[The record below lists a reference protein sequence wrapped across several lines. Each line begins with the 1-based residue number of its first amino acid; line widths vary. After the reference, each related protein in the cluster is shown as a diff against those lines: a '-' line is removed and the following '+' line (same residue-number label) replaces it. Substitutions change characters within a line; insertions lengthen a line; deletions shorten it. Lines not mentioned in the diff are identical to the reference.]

1 MVAAQAITGRCQKGR
16 WRPALRWF
24 IPVRS
29 QKPEVGNQN
38 RKNGEPGTEL
48 RGPLRGPSIMFYN
61 NLIYFLVAIFV
72 FSTSTAPKAPTLGP
86 LSALFLSCLL
96 LYGFSR
102 IAARLYG
109 RARRGSS
116 RQYFAAEKKLS
127 LLALLLFACMVYL
140 LDLKYYLQPLS
151 FGGRMPILVNAAG
164 LGVFFLLLSIMWL
177 RARPAYEAVFH
188 RSYSAAAFVAS
199 NIKSNLPIVL
209 PWLVLSLAFDL
220 LAALP
225 LPKFQEVMSSPWG
238 DLVVF
243 MGFVIFLALFFPPL
257 VRWLWGCRPLPP
269 GPLRERIEAFCRR
282 QNLRVPVYYWPLFE
296 GQVLTAGIMGILPGF
311 RYLLVTPALLATLN
325 EEELDSVLA
334 HEIGHVKRMHLVLY
348 VLLFLGFSILAGSL
362 AELLPVLI
370 LGSDMFYRLLDW
382 FETSP
387 EILFGALSG
396 LVLLVAMLLYFRFVF
411 GYFIRNF
418 ERQADLFVFR
428 AQGTARPLISSFEKI
443 AALSGNIR
451 DQKSWHHFGIGERI
465 DFLARC
471 EQDPSL
477 IRRHDRKVF
486 FSLAIYFTVILVT
499 VLAVRQVDT
508 ERLLAGYETRYTE
521 AVLRH
526 KVRQEPGNSLWLQ
539 LLGDLLQGREMER
552 KAMDAYEKA
561 LALSPMNADL
571 NNNLAWL
578 LLTARD
584 RSLRDP
590 VRALTLARTAA
601 VLKQKGYIL
610 DTLATA
616 FWANHLVEEAVLTE
630 LKAIRLDPENR
641 AYYQAQIERFRTTT
655 WGRDNG

>member
-1 MVAAQAITGRCQKGR
+1 
-16 WRPALRWF
+16 
-24 IPVRS
+24 
-29 QKPEVGNQN
+29 
-38 RKNGEPGTEL
+38 
-48 RGPLRGPSIMFYN
+48 MFYN
-61 NLIYFLVAIFV
+61 NLIYFLVAIFA
-72 FSTSTAPKAPTLGP
+72 FSTSTAPGTPALPPYLALP
-86 LSALFLSCLL
+86 LFLLL
-96 LYGFSR
+96 LFSFAR
-102 IAARLYG
+102 ISARMYG
-109 RARRGSS
+109 RVLHGSS
-116 RQYFAAEKKLS
+116 RRYFAAEKKLS
-127 LLALLLFACMVYL
+127 LLAVFLFGGMVYL

-151 FGGRMPILVNAAG
+151 LGGRLPILVNAAG
-164 LGVFFLLLSIMWL
+164 LGVFFLLLAIMWT

-188 RSYSAAAFVAS
+188 RSYTTAGFVLS

-209 PWLVLSLAFDL
+209 PWLLLSLAFDL
-220 LAALP
+220 LAILP
-225 LPKFQEVMSSPWG
+225 LPRFQEIMDSPWG

-243 MGFVIFLALFFPPL
+243 MVFVIFLALFFPPL
-257 VRWLWGCRPLPP
+257 VRWLWGCRPMPP

-282 QNLRVPVYYWPLFE
+282 QNFRAPIYFWPLFE

-334 HEIGHVKRMHLVLY
+334 HEIGHVKKMHLVLY

-382 FETSP
+382 FGSSP
-387 EILFGALSG
+387 EVLFGALSG
-396 LVLLVAMLLYFRFVF
+396 LVLLVVMLLYFRFLF
-411 GYFIRNF
+411 GWFIRNF

-428 AQGTARPLISSFEKI
+428 AQGTARPLISAFEKI
-443 AALSGNIR
+443 AALSGDIR

-477 IRRHDRKVF
+477 IRRHDRKVY
-486 FSLAIYFTVILVT
+486 LCLGCYFLVILAT

-508 ERLLAGYETRYTE
+508 ARLLAGYETRYTE

-526 KVRQEPGNSLWLQ
+526 KVREEPGNSRWLQ

-552 KAMDAYEKA
+552 KAMEAYEKA
-561 LALSPMNADL
+561 LRLSPMNADL

-584 RSLRDP
+584 PALRDP
-590 VRALTLARTAA
+590 RRALTLARTAA
-601 VLKQKGYIL
+601 MLKEKGYIL

-616 FWANHLVEEAVLTE
+616 FWANGLMEDAILTE
-630 LKAIRLDPENR
+630 LKAIRLDPDNR
-641 AYYQAQIERFRTTT
+641 AYYQAQIDKFRSAT
-655 WGRDNG
+655 WEQDSG